1 MGAVVDVVGSVRV
14 IPLVASI
21 GSFLGF
27 LTATF
32 LVIYPEVAEE
42 NKEEPKRP
50 ANGAI
55 ANGVDPEKPLVL
67 QLSPK
72 GSTVPPEVES
82 ESAI

>member
-1 MGAVVDVVGSVRV
+1 MGAVVDVVGTVRV

-32 LVIYPEVAEE
+32 LVIYPEAPEE

-50 ANGAI
+50 ANGTI

-72 GSTVPPEVES
+72 GSTAAPEVES
-82 ESAI
+82 ESAV